1 MKLSPRCVK
10 ALIFMDLMAE
20 SEGFEPPVA
29 FRLRLIS
36 SQVHS
41 TGLCQL
47 SAALPDALSLTL
59 VTLHGQ
65 TRAPPRRILRN
76 LHRVSASFWFRYSC
90 TEVNGDAGNPS
101 RL

>member
-1 MKLSPRCVK
+1 MARQKSTPLKKSKYPRKYPPQRVASRLPPWTVK
-10 ALIFMDLMAE
+10 DQKYFVFSGLYEWDGLCRTIGNTIMAE

-47 SAALPDALSLTL
+47 STVLSATYNLT
-59 VTLHGQ
+59 
-65 TRAPPRRILRN
+65 
-76 LHRVSASFWFRYSC
+76 
-90 TEVNGDAGNPS
+90 
-101 RL
+101 

>member
-1 MKLSPRCVK
+1 
-10 ALIFMDLMAE
+10 MAE

-47 SAALPDALSLTL
+47 STVLSATYNLT
-59 VTLHGQ
+59 
-65 TRAPPRRILRN
+65 
-76 LHRVSASFWFRYSC
+76 
-90 TEVNGDAGNPS
+90 
-101 RL
+101 